1 MKRSNQGFTLIELII
16 VIVILGILAVTAAP
30 KFLDLTGDARAATVE
45 GVEGS
50 LKSALNIINGKAI
63 IQSRTGADAQT
74 TNPAVDVK
82 FGYPDAT
89 VAAMQAVLEME
100 LTTAVAGKPSGA
112 AADAEWEI
120 KVDTG
125 STPNSL
131 KIFPVGDFDGLTSS
145 IAEQNCYVLY
155 TEAANANTRAT
166 VSSQTGGC

>member
-63 IQSRTGADAQT
+63 IQSKTGADTQT
-74 TNPAVDVK
+74 TNPVVDVK
-82 FGYPDAT
+82 YGYPDAT
-89 VAAMQAVLEME
+89 LAAMQAVLEME
-100 LTTAVAGKPSGA
+100 LA
-112 AADAEWEI
+112 AAATGTPANAEWEV
-120 KVDTG
+120 KVDG
-125 STPNSL
+125 SSL
-131 KIFPVGDFDGLTSS
+131 KIFPAGDFDGETAN

-155 TEAANANTRAT
+155 TEAADADTKAT
-166 VSSQTGGC
+166 VSSETGGC